1 MNHYYKLL
9 SVVLVIAVL
18 FVSGCSE
25 QAQTQKDDGNI
36 TVAVS
41 ILPQAEFVEQIGG
54 ERVNTIVMIP
64 PGASPATHEP
74 TSGQLRDLSNALM
87 YAKLGSGLPFEKSWM
102 DKIRSVNDEMLIVNS
117 SDSIT
122 IRNND
127 PHVWT
132 SPENAKIMVGNI
144 YEGLIQ
150 VDPENK
156 DYYSQNK
163 DKYMQRLDELDSYIN
178 NTLSEY
184 KNQSFMVY
192 HPTWGYFTQ
201 EYGLDMIPVE
211 SEGKEPSAKELQQ
224 LVDIAKEENISVI
237 YVQEQFSTSSAE
249 SIANEVNGKVVT
261 LDPLAKDYVSNLR
274 NVSEMLAENF
284 NQ

>member
-9 SVVLVIAVL
+9 SVLLVIAVL
-18 FVSGCSE
+18 LVTGCSE

-54 ERVNTIVMIP
+54 EKVNTIVMIP
-64 PGASPATHEP
+64 PGANPATHEP

-87 YAKLGSGLPFEKSWM
+87 YAKLGSGLPFENSWM

-117 SDSIT
+117 SNGIT

-132 SPENAKIMVGNI
+132 SPENAKIMVENI
-144 YEGLIQ
+144 YKGLIQ

-163 DKYMQRLDELDSYIN
+163 DRYMQELDELDSYIN

-184 KNQSFMVY
+184 ENQSFIVY
-192 HPTWGYFTQ
+192 HPTWGYFAQ

-224 LVDIAKEENISVI
+224 FIDIAKEKNISVI

-261 LDPLAKDYVSNLR
+261 LDPLSKDYVSNLR
-274 NVSEMLAENF
+274 NVSEVLAENF